1 MCNGFK
7 IVDRIIEI
15 DNQSFIFLIR
25 LSTLCF
31 LVCFYTLCIF
41 TVIEIGDQ
49 AIIPKIVITWSYV
62 QVFETIEQ
70 VINTVDQVPEETL
83 LLLQGKIH
91 TTLLLNL
98 SGIK

>member
-25 LSTLCF
+25 LSTL
-31 LVCFYTLCIF
+31 CFYTLCIF